1 MSSPRTRHVSWEDPV
16 ATAGAGAALSGIE
29 YLRAMRDGKLPAP
42 PIGRLLGFDLAEADP
57 GRVVFTIDP
66 GEHLYNPIA
75 TVHGGVIATLL
86 DSAMACAV
94 HSLLP
99 QGRGYTTL
107 EFQVHLVR
115 AVTRDTGPMRAVG
128 SVLHQGGTIATAEGR
143 LLDAGDTL
151 FAHATTTCLLLGP
164 RPPR

>member
-1 MSSPRTRHVSWEDPV
+1 MSSERTRHVSWEDPV
-16 ATAGAGAALSGIE
+16 ATAGAGAAMSGID
-29 YLRAMRDGKLPAP
+29 YLRAMRDGRLPPP
-42 PIGRLLGFDLAEADP
+42 PIQRLLGFGLAEVDP
-57 GRVVFTIDP
+57 GRVVFTLDP

-75 TVHGGVIATLL
+75 SVHGGVVATLL

-99 QGRGYTTL
+99 QGEGYTTL

-128 SVLHQGGTIATAEGR
+128 SVIHKGRKTATAEGR
-143 LLDAGDTL
+143 LVDARDRVH
-151 FAHATTTCLLLGP
+151 AHATTTCLVLAGRSP
-164 RPPR
+164 